1 MESSKK
7 TFIYPLLLSFCP
19 LFINELNKSAN
30 AEINSAVEQNKIIDQ
45 FKIKSIKPISKINI
59 LNDETNENKLDEGS
73 NKEII
78 IKKKSNKA
86 KNEKII
92 KAKKEE
98 SNKEIISEESNKVE
112 NEGSNKVENE
122 EIIKEEEV
130 NTKSFS
136 KDTILIK
143 SVDVVG
149 NTTYKKAEL
158 VNVLK
163 PLIGKRVTFAELN
176 KYSFKLQS
184 KFRKDGYITTKVIIP
199 QQSFKNGFMFVKV
212 VEGYIEDIN
221 VRGKNKKLVKYVQN
235 MLEPI
240 KTKKENSKT
249 IFDFNKFERQILL
262 IKKVNNVDLVSN
274 LTKGSKFGG
283 TILIVDLV
291 PKSRSLALFSDS
303 NISTKLGDYV
313 TGSRISYTTKNINPI
328 KMGGILKYG
337 FPVREGLISGLGI
350 IEKPLNVNGLTAK
363 VLYSYSS
370 TKSSDLFS
378 TTGIQTSEGTSKYF
392 SLGLE
397 YPLIIKRDKSLNIG
411 LNGTL
416 QNSFT
421 DLYQDGVKMNNINA
435 DRIRALRFN
444 VDSFK
449 RNSKSLNNLNFTL
462 SKGIDGLDNTLN
474 NDQFKSNPEGNDSF
488 TTAKL
493 NISRNQYIGKKGFN
507 LKLLAKGQLSSDKLP
522 IPEQFSYGGSSIGK
536 GFTDNHLFGDQ
547 GWAIQGKLSK
557 DIINMKKNSFISPYI
572 WYDYGSVTKRFESDS
587 GAKAATYGV
596 GFSRAFKSL
605 NLDLGYGIPGFST
618 VEGAKTGNSNGNF
631 YFNFD
636 LKI

>member
-7 TFIYPLLLSFCP
+7 TFIYPLLLSFCS

-45 FKIKSIKPISKINI
+45 FKVKSIKPFSKTNI
-59 LNDETNENKLDEGS
+59 LGEETNENKLDEES

-78 IKKKSNKA
+78 SEKNNKSE
-86 KNEKII
+86 NEKII
-92 KAKKEE
+92 KAEKEE
-98 SNKEIISEESNKVE
+98 SNKEIISDK
-112 NEGSNKVENE
+112 SNKVENE
-122 EIIKEEEV
+122 EIIKDEEV
-130 NTKSFS
+130 NTKSIS
-136 KDTILIK
+136 KDTILVK

-149 NTTYKKAEL
+149 NTIYKKSEL
-158 VNVLK
+158 VNILK

-184 KFRKDGYITTKVIIP
+184 KFRKDGYITTKAIIP
-199 QQSFKNGFMFVKV
+199 QQSFKNGFMFVKI

-240 KTKKENSKT
+240 KTKKGDSKT
-249 IFDFNKFERQILL
+249 IFNFNKFERQILL
-262 IKKVNNVDLVSN
+262 MKKVNNVDLVSN
-274 LTKGSKFGG
+274 LTKGSKLGG

-291 PKSRSLALFSDS
+291 PKPRSLALFSDS

-378 TTGIQTSEGTSKYF
+378 TTGIQTSEGISKYF

-397 YPLIIKRDKSLNIG
+397 YPLIIKRDRSLNIG
-411 LNGTL
+411 LSGTL

-421 DLYQDGVKMNNINA
+421 DLY
-435 DRIRALRFN
+435 
-444 VDSFK
+444 
-449 RNSKSLNNLNFTL
+449 
-462 SKGIDGLDNTLN
+462 
-474 NDQFKSNPEGNDSF
+474 
-488 TTAKL
+488 
-493 NISRNQYIGKKGFN
+493 
-507 LKLLAKGQLSSDKLP
+507 
-522 IPEQFSYGGSSIGK
+522 
-536 GFTDNHLFGDQ
+536 
-547 GWAIQGKLSK
+547 
-557 DIINMKKNSFISPYI
+557 
-572 WYDYGSVTKRFESDS
+572 
-587 GAKAATYGV
+587 
-596 GFSRAFKSL
+596 
-605 NLDLGYGIPGFST
+605 
-618 VEGAKTGNSNGNF
+618 
-631 YFNFD
+631 
-636 LKI
+636 